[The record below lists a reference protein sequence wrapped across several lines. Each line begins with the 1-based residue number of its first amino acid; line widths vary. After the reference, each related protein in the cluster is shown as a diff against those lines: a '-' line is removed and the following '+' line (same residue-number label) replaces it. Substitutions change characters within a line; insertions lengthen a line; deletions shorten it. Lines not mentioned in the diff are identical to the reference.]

1 MKGKVLLLLLCA
13 AVVISAVS
21 AQAQLQ
27 RQDAVWARVAPAGT
41 ITVDGQMNEAA
52 WAAADSVIVEFGA
65 YSGLP
70 GGGWRW
76 ENGIL
81 EPTDPTYAVA
91 KFLVSGDKLYVGI
104 LVKDKSVGGGL
115 FNHFDGFLM
124 NIRDKA
130 GPRPAAALEYFYGWV
145 AETWADT
152 NTAKVG
158 ALPNYFGPRSYT
170 NPERADYWNAVTTVQ
185 GISNSDTTEDEGYT
199 TEFEFNVSKHGYD
212 VTKAELVGFTFSVY
226 DNDYEWPLDVAR
238 QAGNRAWWQ
247 CPWGNGTW
255 FNTGRIMVDP
265 AVTVTSGAAP
275 AIDPDVEILSGANY
289 ADPTIDGSLNEDV
302 WAAAPSFTIA
312 WGDTLLRASYP
323 GAGAL
328 RSGQFQPE
336 LGGVRAPV
344 QDPGLAVVK
353 YFYKGDMLYL
363 GVDVSDQVVVSKELD
378 FTDAFRLAIN
388 DRADQDTIEHWYRI
402 RNLLVKFD
410 SLGNTVLD
418 GYLPTVV
425 DTMSMGEVKVAM
437 KPNTTV
443 NDPSDF
449 DEGWYVEMAI
459 DLKAIG
465 YPAGLGDKAL
475 FMGATL
481 YDGDAFTN
489 PADDYGT
496 RTWFF
501 REGADPWTSDAAAWC
516 VLSPT
521 VITSIDDPTASG
533 IPERFELMGNFPN
546 PFNPSTQIRYAVA
559 KESKVTIQVFD
570 LLGRAVATVPVGIK
584 QAGVHESSFSATALP
599 SGAYFYRVEFQ
610 STATGQ
616 LLSTLIGKM
625 MLLK

>member
-13 AVVISAVS
+13 AVLFSAGS

-27 RQDAVWARVAPAGT
+27 RQDALWARVAPAGT
-41 ITVDGQMNEAA
+41 VTLDGQMNEAA
-52 WAAADSVIVEFGA
+52 WVVADSVIVQFGA

-81 EPTDPTYAVA
+81 TPTDPTYAVA

-104 LVKDKSVGGGL
+104 HVKDKSVGGGL

-124 NIRDKA
+124 NMRDKSA
-130 GPRPAAALEYFYGWV
+130 PRPAPAFELFYGWV

-158 ALPNYFGPRSYT
+158 ALPNFFGKKSFT
-170 NPERADYWNAVTTVQ
+170 DPERADYWNAVTTVQ
-185 GISNSDTTEDEGYT
+185 GISNDDATADEGYT
-199 TEFEFNVSKHGYD
+199 TEFEFNMPKFGYD
-212 VTKAELVGFTFSVY
+212 VTKKELVGFTFSVY
-226 DNDYEWPLDVAR
+226 DNDYEWPLDVAK

-265 AVTVTSGAAP
+265 AVTIASGATP
-275 AIDPDVEILSGANY
+275 TIEPDVVIPSGANY
-289 ADPTIDGSLNEDV
+289 ADPTIDGMLDEDV
-302 WAAAPSFTIA
+302 WKSAPSFTIA
-312 WGDTLLRASYP
+312 WGDTVLRASYP

-328 RSGQFQPE
+328 RSGQYQPE
-336 LGGVRAPV
+336 LGGVKAPV

-353 YFYKGDMLYL
+353 YFFKGDKLYF

-378 FTDAFRLAIN
+378 FTDAFRVSIN
-388 DRADQDTIEHWYRI
+388 DRADMDTTEHWYRI

-418 GYLPTVV
+418 GFLPTII
-425 DTMSMGEVKVAM
+425 DTMSMGAAKVTM

-443 NDPSDF
+443 NNPNDF
-449 DEGWYVEMAI
+449 DEGWYLEMAI

-465 YPAGLGDKAL
+465 YPAGLGDKAA
-475 FMGATL
+475 FFGATL
-481 YDGDAFTN
+481 YDGDAFVN

-501 REGADPWTSDAAAWC
+501 REGADPWTSDAAAWA
-516 VLSPT
+516 VLDPAVLVS
-521 VITSIDDPTASG
+521 VDDPAASRV
-533 IPERFELMGNFPN
+533 PERFELMGNFPN

-559 KESKVTIQVFD
+559 KESKVTIEVFD
-570 LLGRAVATVPVGIK
+570 VLGRSVAVVPVGVK
-584 QAGVHESSFSATALP
+584 PAGMHETSFSATSLP

-616 LLSTLIGKM
+616 PLSTLTGKM